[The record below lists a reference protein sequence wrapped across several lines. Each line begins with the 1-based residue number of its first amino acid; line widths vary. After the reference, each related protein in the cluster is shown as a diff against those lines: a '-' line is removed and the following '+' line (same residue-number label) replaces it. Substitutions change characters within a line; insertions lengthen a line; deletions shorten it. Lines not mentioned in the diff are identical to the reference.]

1 MTAAQQQEQR
11 RLRAGV
17 IGLGW
22 AGQQHVAAYAADPRV
37 DLVALSAKEEH
48 LLASLGEEHGVPGR
62 YTDWQQMI
70 AEAELDVVSIA
81 TPTFLH
87 APMASTRLNSSH
99 VAISYAVFCLK

>member
-1 MTAAQQQEQR
+1 MTSSAPEGGQR

-22 AGQQHVAAYAADPRV
+22 AGQQHWAAAGAGRCVA
-37 DLVALSAKEEH
+37 LGALSAMEHH
-48 LLASLGEEHGVPGR
+48 LLAQFGDAHDVPGR
-62 YTDWQQMI
+62 YQDWKQMI

-87 APMASTRLNSSH
+87 EPMAIHALEAGVH
-99 VAISYAVFCLK
+99 VLTEK